1 MKKKIKKFN
10 PFILSKIGRHFDHG
24 MSWIRTSAVVE
35 HPPREIYWNPMV
47 GSQSKMNSNIGLGF
61 GFFSESTVVA
71 QITYLEG
78 TDSFSEIL
86 KARLFFFLKYMLDI
100 MLQMLKSV
108 SEVLT
113 VISRKAIGYEFPLPL
128 PRNGNVSLWWPLPPK
143 PLFQL
148 LICLLLLGAFSP
160 IPVAPTVFK
169 AVAVQPS
176 LQAEEPGSVGK
187 PLLANLNELI
197 QTKNTGRQ
205 KELGDPYCS
214 PIPHQGRKK
223 GILCP
228 EAHAKRDRD
237 EKIS

>member
-86 KARLFFFLKYMLDI
+86 KARLFFFSKIHAWHYASNVEISQWSFDCDI
-100 MLQMLKSV
+100 QKSDWIWVPSTFTKKWKCEPLMALTTETFV
-108 SEVLT
+108 S
-113 VISRKAIGYEFPLPL
+113 I
-128 PRNGNVSLWWPLPPK
+128 
-143 PLFQL
+143 
-148 LICLLLLGAFSP
+148 
-160 IPVAPTVFK
+160 
-169 AVAVQPS
+169 
-176 LQAEEPGSVGK
+176 
-187 PLLANLNELI
+187 ANLPSTSGSL
-197 QTKNTGRQ
+197 
-205 KELGDPYCS
+205 
-214 PIPHQGRKK
+214 
-223 GILCP
+223 
-228 EAHAKRDRD
+228 
-237 EKIS
+237 